1 MNPDVEVGRTLKR
14 YLLGQLDQEEQ
25 QQLEREIMTDNHT
38 FEQLS
43 AAEDELVEEYLED
56 SLSAREKERF
66 EKHFLSTPER
76 RQELKLAKALKK
88 YVVAQKSASKVPF
101 WESLLAPL
109 RTQPAFL
116 KHALSAALVLTVVGV
131 AWSGRQAWRYGQ
143 EIAQIRAQQATSQDQ
158 MQDLQRQLGEQRSR
172 NLQLDEELE
181 RREAQGSVAKPD
193 PVAVQQP
200 TLVAFALT
208 RGLVRDAGT
217 LRRVVVPSG
226 ASLVELR
233 LDLVSPDYPS
243 YRAMLQDAAGEE
255 IITQNKLEARK
266 LGDGH
271 IVVVTLPVSLV
282 PRGDYSLKLS
292 GRTVAGDFEDLGT
305 YYLRV
310 IKK

>member
-1 MNPDVEVGRTLKR
+1 MNPNVENGSTLKR

-25 QQLEREIMTDNHT
+25 QQLEREIMTDSHT

-56 SLSAREKERF
+56 SLSAREREKF

-88 YVVAQKSASKVPF
+88 YVAVQKRASKVSF
-101 WESLLAPL
+101 WESLPALL
-109 RTQPAFL
+109 GTQPAFL
-116 KHALSAALVLTVVGV
+116 KHALSAALALAVVGG

-181 RREAQGSVAKPD
+181 RREAQGSVTKPD

-208 RGLVRDAGT
+208 RGLVRDTGT

-243 YRAMLQDAAGEE
+243 YRVMLQDASGEE
-255 IITQNKLEARK
+255 ITTQNKLKASK

-292 GRTVAGDFEDLGT
+292 GRSAAGDFEDLGS